1 MKRTSTLTCI
11 LALSLTTAVAQNT
24 CSSALTIG
32 AGTYTVAAVDGP
44 EIPVPICANTGPGA
58 LHTEWY
64 VYTPAQDYTLTVTT
78 DLPQNANGDTRFHIY
93 QGSCGALTCVGGAD
107 DQGTV
112 LLAATSVQVSSGLTY
127 RIAFDDRW
135 SADGFDF
142 QLIES
147 DPVVTEF
154 DFTVVTAPGAGG
166 YNECVVDMNGDA
178 LDDIVGAAGSG
189 ITIAYQQPDATFELA
204 YMATGSTMHQPTWS
218 IAAGDLDGNGYTD
231 LMYGG
236 GSGATFMMANA
247 NGTSFGE
254 QSFSQYIFCQRTN
267 FVDLNADGNLD
278 AFSCHDVDANVAF
291 YNTNGDGI
299 LTFVQGGLGQTCGN
313 YGSIW
318 IDYDNDSDVDL
329 FVAKCG
335 CDPVDILMRNNG
347 DGTFTNV
354 APMMNLADGHSSWS
368 SAWGDFDN
376 DGDMDVLIGSSGSA
390 TSKLMRNDGNTFT
403 SVLAGSGFDTFT
415 GTSIEWTT
423 HDFNNDGW
431 LDILGGGE
439 LMLNNGDF
447 TFTPSTANAPFAG
460 AVGDLNNDGFL
471 DVLSGGS
478 MYMNT
483 GNTNKYLRID
493 LVGVVSNLDGIGARV
508 EVTTAAGTQIRDVRS
523 GDAFS
528 TMSSIIP
535 HFGLGVVNAIEQVVV
550 RWPSGVVDVID
561 APAINS
567 TIQIIEGSGSV
578 SVPETRD
585 RRTVL
590 YPNPTERELTL
601 QVDGQLLTGS
611 VRVLDITGQE
621 VLRANLDR
629 GRVDVQALPA
639 GLYIVE
645 SIQNDQRITLNFTK
659 H

>member
-1 MKRTSTLTCI
+1 M
-11 LALSLTTAVAQNT
+11 
-24 CSSALTIG
+24 
-32 AGTYTVAAVDGP
+32 
-44 EIPVPICANTGPGA
+44 
-58 LHTEWY
+58 
-64 VYTPAQDYTLTVTT
+64 
-78 DLPQNANGDTRFHIY
+78 
-93 QGSCGALTCVGGAD
+93 
-107 DQGTV
+107 
-112 LLAATSVQVSSGLTY
+112 QVSSGLTY

-508 EVTTAAGTQIRDVRS
+508 EVTTAAGTQIRDV
-523 GDAFS
+523 
-528 TMSSIIP
+528 
-535 HFGLGVVNAIEQVVV
+535 
-550 RWPSGVVDVID
+550 
-561 APAINS
+561 
-567 TIQIIEGSGSV
+567 
-578 SVPETRD
+578 
-585 RRTVL
+585 
-590 YPNPTERELTL
+590 
-601 QVDGQLLTGS
+601 
-611 VRVLDITGQE
+611 
-621 VLRANLDR
+621 
-629 GRVDVQALPA
+629 
-639 GLYIVE
+639 
-645 SIQNDQRITLNFTK
+645 
-659 H
+659 